1 MKIEGRYT
9 FNLPIQEVYDALRD
23 EELLR
28 EALPGKV
35 DFKMTSD
42 THYEAA
48 MQLDVPKFGGH
59 YAGSVDI
66 TDTQAPDY
74 YQLSVKGT
82 GMGRHITANGRVE
95 LSQIEASKTEVHYL
109 GTTDALDGFN
119 RFIKRAAPSI
129 AARLANRGLNH
140 LERFM
145 MARKGNH

>member
-35 DFKMTSD
+35 DFKMTSS

-48 MQLDVPKFGGH
+48 MDLDVPKFGGH

-66 TDTQAPDY
+66 TDTQAPHY

-82 GMGRHITANGRVE
+82 GMGRDVTAKGRIE
-95 LSQIEASKTEVHYL
+95 LTQIEPSKTEVHYV
-109 GTTDALDGFN
+109 GTTDALDGYN
-119 RFIKRAAPSI
+119 RFVKMAAPSI
-129 AARLANRGLNH
+129 AARFANRALNH
-140 LERFM
+140 LEPLII
-145 MARKGNH
+145 ARKGNH